1 MVECAKRCY
10 ERFPTIVNALNES
23 GISYDNAPEAYAEM
37 DNKMSKARLG
47 IGWSS
52 NLAMLAISYFFTEMQ
67 KEEDERDERLIR
79 QLEDDFII
87 LSVIAQLIIDG
98 WTNARSPLTAGN
110 SCIGQSA
117 TKP

>member
-23 GISYDNAPEAYAEM
+23 GISYDNTPEAYAEM

-52 NLAMLAISYFFTEMQ
+52 NLDACNFLFLY
-67 KEEDERDERLIR
+67 RDAKRR
-79 QLEDDFII
+79 
-87 LSVIAQLIIDG
+87 G
-98 WTNARSPLTAGN
+98 
-110 SCIGQSA
+110 
-117 TKP
+117 

>member
-1 MVECAKRCY
+1 MVECARRCY

-23 GISYDNAPEAYAEM
+23 GISYDNTPEAYAEM

-67 KEEDERDERLIR
+67 KKRMNEMNDWFSNLKT
-79 QLEDDFII
+79 I
-87 LSVIAQLIIDG
+87 LLFSV
-98 WTNARSPLTAGN
+98 
-110 SCIGQSA
+110 
-117 TKP
+117 